1 MEFAWLSTAHLVAL
15 VIGALCFLLIVLWR
29 GRLRHPRLNRLVRWG
44 LAAVLLGSEGA
55 LQIWHIMSGTWS
67 VQAWPLQLCSMTLL
81 LSAVLLVSKGRRL
94 YEICF
99 FLGIL
104 GALQALL
111 TPNLDYTFP
120 HFRYLHFFVA
130 HIAII
135 CASLFMTA
143 VEGYRPTAGSVLRAI
158 GWLHVLAVPAAL
170 ANLWTG
176 SNFMFLAR
184 KPATGS
190 MLDLLAPWPWYL
202 LQLEFI
208 VWGLCFLLYGLL
220 LLVDRL
226 AARASQAGKRLA

>member
-1 MEFAWLSTAHLVAL
+1 MGFVWLSAAHLAAL
-15 VIGALCFLLIVLWR
+15 AAAVICWTLIVIWR
-29 GRLRHPRLNRLVRWG
+29 RQLRHPRLGRITRWS
-44 LAAVLLGSEGA
+44 LAVILLGSEIS
-55 LQIWHIMSGTWS
+55 LQIWHAINGTWG

-81 LSAVLLVSKGRRL
+81 LSAVLLFSPGRRL
-94 YEICF
+94 YELCF

-135 CASLFMTA
+135 AASVYMTA
-143 VEGYRPTAGSVLRAI
+143 VERYRPTAGSVLRAI
-158 GWLHVLAVPAAL
+158 GWLHVLAVPAYV

-202 LQLEFI
+202 LQLELV
-208 VWGLCFLLYGLL
+208 VWTLCFLLYGMLR
-220 LLVDRL
+220 LVDRL
-226 AARASQAGKRLA
+226 AGPRRRSNSGAA